1 MLFIGN
7 IGADLSK
14 QQLLEQLNIKKQ
26 QKKLG
31 VGMNVVQLAFD
42 ESSVVK
48 AHGDKPAFIGGSKF
62 GASFVESG
70 NPRNIITDQAFH
82 AQSYFD

>member
-1 MLFIGN
+1 
-7 IGADLSK
+7 
-14 QQLLEQLNIKKQ
+14 
-26 QKKLG
+26 
-31 VGMNVVQLAFD
+31 MNVIQLAFD